1 MRAMNNFFNDIDL
14 SSAKTEEKFFTD
26 LVERAVKGK
35 QSDFEFIRS
44 WQERTAVKT
53 YQFGITAIIRIFEN
67 LCDSTYKTYLSQVAA
82 GTQDLQTILALK
94 QFKQCLTFYE
104 RESEIARDM
113 LKEHSEY
120 IWNWHIIDTLIGNY
134 REEKDLWDHRG
145 KPPHG
150 K

>member
-1 MRAMNNFFNDIDL
+1 MRPMNNFFDDIDL
-14 SSAKTEEKFFTD
+14 SAQKTEEKFFTD
-26 LVERAVKGK
+26 LVERAIKGK

-44 WQERTAVKT
+44 WQERIAVKT
-53 YQFGITAIIRIFEN
+53 YRFGIAAIVRIFSN
-67 LCDSTYKTYLSQVAA
+67 LCSQTYKTYISQVAL

-94 QFKQCLTFYE
+94 QFKQCLEFYK
-104 RESEIARDM
+104 REYKIARDM
-113 LKEHSEY
+113 LDEHSEY

-145 KPPHG
+145 NNPNG

>member
-1 MRAMNNFFNDIDL
+1 MSNFFNNIDT
-14 SSAKTEEKFFTD
+14 SSAKTEEQFFTD

-44 WQERTAVKT
+44 WQERTAVKM
-53 YQFGITAIIRIFEN
+53 YQIGIAAVIRIFTN
-67 LCDSTYKTYLSQVAA
+67 LYHSTYKTYVSQVTK
-82 GTQDLQTILALK
+82 GMQDLETLLALK
-94 QFKQCLTFYE
+94 QFKQCLVFSK
-104 RESEIARDM
+104 REHEITREM
-113 LKEHSEY
+113 IKEYWEY

-134 REEKDLWDHRG
+134 RSEEDLWDHRG

>member
-1 MRAMNNFFNDIDL
+1 MSNFFNNIDT
-14 SSAKTEEKFFTD
+14 SSAKTEEQFFTD

-44 WQERTAVKT
+44 WQERTAVKM
-53 YQFGITAIIRIFEN
+53 YQIGIAAVIRIFTN
-67 LCDSTYKTYLSQVAA
+67 LYHSTYKTYVSQVTK
-82 GTQDLQTILALK
+82 GMQDLETLLALK
-94 QFKQCLTFYE
+94 QFKQCLVFYK
-104 RESEIARDM
+104 REHEITREM
-113 LKEHSEY
+113 IKEYWEY

-134 REEKDLWDHRG
+134 RSEEDLWDHRG

>member
-1 MRAMNNFFNDIDL
+1 MNNFFNDIDT
-14 SSAKTEEKFFTD
+14 SSAKTEEQFFTD

-44 WQERTAVKT
+44 WQEKTAVKT
-53 YQFGITAIIRIFEN
+53 YQVGVAAIIRIFTN
-67 LCDSTYKTYLSQVAA
+67 LYSSTYKTYVSQVAK
-82 GTQDLQTILALK
+82 GMQDLETLLALK
-94 QFKQCLTFYE
+94 QFKQCLVFYE
-104 RESEIARDM
+104 REQEIARDM
-113 LKEHSEY
+113 IDEYWEY

-134 REEKDLWDHRG
+134 RSEEDLWDHRG

>member
-1 MRAMNNFFNDIDL
+1 MNNFFNDIDT
-14 SSAKTEEKFFTD
+14 SSAKTEEQFFTD

-44 WQERTAVKT
+44 WQERTSVKT
-53 YQFGITAIIRIFEN
+53 YQIGIAAIIRIFTN
-67 LCDSTYKTYLSQVAA
+67 LYSSTYKTYVSQVAQ
-82 GTQDLQTILALK
+82 GMQDLETLQALK
-94 QFKQCLTFYE
+94 QFKQCLVFYE
-104 RESEIARDM
+104 REHEITREMID
-113 LKEHSEY
+113 EYWEY

-134 REEKDLWDHRG
+134 RTEEDLWDHRG